1 MDNEENRKL
10 YEVLSVSPELRKMLF
25 ELYRKG
31 DYEQANF
38 VIRTMNYRT
47 TIQDFWIYLS
57 MQ

>member
-47 TIQDFWIYLS
+47 TIQDF
-57 MQ
+57 